1 MPQRSAGILLYRHAA
16 AGPELFLAHPGGPFW
31 AKKDD
36 GAWTIPK
43 GLLEDGEDELAAARR
58 EFAEETGCNVAGEA
72 VALGAYTQP
81 GGKVVVAFAVEGDCD
96 PTQLR
101 SNTFTLEW
109 PPCSGRMSEFP
120 EVDRAAWFT
129 PTEAS
134 RKLLK
139 GQQPIVAA
147 LLRQLGLPSSG

>member
-1 MPQRSAGILLYRHAA
+1 MAQRSAGLLMYRRGAR
-16 AGPELFLAHPGGPFW
+16 GLELFLAHPGGPFW
-31 AKKDD
+31 ARKDD

-43 GLLEDGEDELAAARR
+43 GLVEAGEDELAAARR
-58 EFAEETGCNVAGEA
+58 EFAEEIGYAATGEA
-72 VALGAYTQP
+72 TALGDYKQP
-81 GGKVVVAFAVEGDCD
+81 GGKVVVAFALEGDCD
-96 PTQLR
+96 PALLR

-109 PPCSGRMSEFP
+109 PPRSGTKREFP

-129 PTEAS
+129 PAEAT

-147 LLRQLGLPSSG
+147 LLRHLGG